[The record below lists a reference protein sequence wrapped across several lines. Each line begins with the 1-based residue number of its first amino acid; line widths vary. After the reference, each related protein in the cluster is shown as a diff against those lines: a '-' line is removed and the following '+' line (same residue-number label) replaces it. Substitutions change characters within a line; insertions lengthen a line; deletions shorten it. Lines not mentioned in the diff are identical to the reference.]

1 MFRQLLLILF
11 LLCALMGKSNAVD
24 TPVVYIV
31 DLEFWG
37 EKCGNSDAL
46 CGIYPEIF
54 EELSRRMELPIRKVL
69 VPYPRLI
76 AGISNGSAD
85 FAISLPKEHYD
96 STYLIGVEV
105 WRIQLGILS
114 KDTITDLTQ
123 LRGKRVGTIRNAAF
137 DEEFNSDTA
146 IVKVPSVEHVNL
158 LKMMKLGRIDA
169 IASDLTILKG
179 ILQQRPDLQMNFAPQ
194 LLVNELTLHLIVSM
208 ESPFIQRIDEL
219 NEVLTVMKDDGTI
232 QKIVL
237 KYLK

>member
-11 LLCALMGKSNAVD
+11 MSSALLGKVIAID

-37 EKCGNSDAL
+37 EKCGNSDSL

-54 EELSRRMELPIRKVL
+54 DELSRRIDLPIRKVL

-76 AGISNGSAD
+76 AGISSGNTD

-114 KDTITDLTQ
+114 KDTVTALAE

-137 DEEFNSDTA
+137 DKEFNSDTA
-146 IVKVPSVEHVNL
+146 IQKVPSVGHVNL

-169 IASDLTILKG
+169 IASDLGILNG
-179 ILQQRPDLQMNFAPQ
+179 ILQQRLDLQMEFAPQ
-194 LLVNELTLHLIVSM
+194 FLVNELTLHLLVSM
-208 ESPFIQRIDEL
+208 KSPYTRQIKKL
-219 NEVLTVMKDDGTI
+219 NEALTAMKEDGTI
-232 QKIVL
+232 QSIVL